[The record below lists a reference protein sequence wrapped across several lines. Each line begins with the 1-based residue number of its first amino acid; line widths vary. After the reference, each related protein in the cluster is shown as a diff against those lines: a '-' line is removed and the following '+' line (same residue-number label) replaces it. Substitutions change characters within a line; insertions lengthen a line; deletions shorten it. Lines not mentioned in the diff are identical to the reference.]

1 MPEDIS
7 LKSALQKSKEEKLQR
22 TLQLNDSLNLLTS
35 QLSLSDNLND
45 TTNTLNQTMNTTST
59 STKFEGTQNST
70 QGFLKK
76 KKKLKLY
83 ELYKDCGTVLQMQ
96 ISLHRYNY

>member
-7 LKSALQKSKEEKLQR
+7 LKAALQKSKEDKLQR
-22 TLQLNDSLNLLTS
+22 TLQLNDSLNLLAS
-35 QLSLSDNLND
+35 QLSLSGNLNE
-45 TTNTLNQTMNTTST
+45 TTNTINNTTT
-59 STKFEGTQNST
+59 NFENTQKST
-70 QGFLKK
+70 QGFIKK

-96 ISLHRYNY
+96 IAFHR